1 MKNILA
7 EAEVTEKF
15 DSEFAIYDL
24 PEFLRAVELF
34 EKPALKFNGGSN
46 VTIASANNKQ
56 SIKYF
61 FADKSVIV
69 APTKAINMPDQY
81 VSFTL
86 KKEDFARL
94 QRAITTLNLPD
105 VAVVG
110 DGKNIK
116 LVATDKKNK
125 SSNDYSE
132 IIGETDKKFN
142 AYFKAE
148 NLKIIGVVVGTI
160 GVFTLLANSI
170 PQVQSEVPQDLSFGA
185 DVSAAELTASGELL
199 YGSAGGCT
207 ACHGLGTRAPNLL
220 TGDGSEG
227 PIGAR
232 CGDRVPGESCKE
244 YLYLAM
250 VEPNVFLVDGYSPI
264 MPDMRRS
271 LSNDQIWAIVAYLE
285 AQGGEVTVT
294 GADIN
299 QGGGE
304 SGSGASTA
312 VAANSAAGPA
322 STSTDPMDILNG
334 NACLGCHILDGAGAP
349 IGPSFDAVSYTHL
362 TLPTNREV

>member
-56 SIKYF
+56 AIKYF

-86 KKEDFARL
+86 KKDDFARL

-148 NLKIIGVVVGTI
+148 NLKVIGDDYDVEHSDAYFDYTRNDDNAENPLTEPR
-160 GVFTLLANSI
+160 FDLEYEL
-170 PQVQSEVPQDLSFGA
+170 VQYK
-185 DVSAAELTASGELL
+185 SA
-199 YGSAGGCT
+199 Y
-207 ACHGLGTRAPNLL
+207 
-220 TGDGSEG
+220 
-227 PIGAR
+227 
-232 CGDRVPGESCKE
+232 
-244 YLYLAM
+244 
-250 VEPNVFLVDGYSPI
+250 
-264 MPDMRRS
+264 
-271 LSNDQIWAIVAYLE
+271 
-285 AQGGEVTVT
+285 
-294 GADIN
+294 
-299 QGGGE
+299 
-304 SGSGASTA
+304 
-312 VAANSAAGPA
+312 
-322 STSTDPMDILNG
+322 STSEIQKVSGFYLDDIYEAKAHKWMLKNIDPNQKTLFWCVG
-334 NACLGCHILDGAGAP
+334 RR
-349 IGPSFDAVSYTHL
+349 L
-362 TLPTNREV
+362 TSDEVESICKR